1 MLAHKDVKSA
11 IYMLDSCLQVISSL
25 VIFCIS
31 FCKYFLRIQDL
42 FFKKIRQGM
51 LICICILFHY
61 IQRQNMEHAK
71 VLMTEIVKKIYMV
84 FQMEDL
90 THTFHSSI
98 SHIYS
103 KFCNYNTCF
112 LVIDLWKF
120 LSSSVFVTSISKKV
134 SLSDIAFELIFQLIH
149 NQCQSS

>member
-11 IYMLDSCLQVISSL
+11 IYMLHSCLQVISSL

-31 FCKYFLRIQDL
+31 FCKYFSENIGCIFQKNKVGNVNLHLQPIPL
-42 FFKKIRQGM
+42 HSEAEHGTRQGVDDRDSKRNLDGIPNGRSHTYISFLNCSHL
-51 LICICILFHY
+51 LI
-61 IQRQNMEHAK
+61 
-71 VLMTEIVKKIYMV
+71 
-84 FQMEDL
+84 
-90 THTFHSSI
+90 
-98 SHIYS
+98 

-120 LSSSVFVTSISKKV
+120 LSSSVCVTSIYKKV

-149 NQCQSS
+149 N